1 MIKRQYQPNESEK
14 NRKGSCR
21 LPPVA
26 LRPLSSPI
34 DPRRARLIR
43 NAEKKWVNGTTL
55 RYHFLDQPAL
65 LAGPAAQR
73 EVQREA
79 VRGGFRAWKELGIGI
94 NFKEVQ
100 QASEAEI
107 RIGFDAQDGS
117 WSYIGR
123 DAIDLVPDPAK
134 HTMNFGW
141 DLTTPHG
148 RDTAI
153 HEIGHALGF
162 PHEHQ
167 NPNAGI
173 VWNEPAVYAYF
184 AGYPNFWDRETTFY
198 NVIRKLEPG
207 EVQGSAWDKD
217 SIMHYEF
224 EKGLIDQ
231 PVEFKNSPLVPAGN
245 LSAVDKDEVR
255 RFYPPLDAQHPELSV
270 WALQRIQVAA
280 GQQLNWIIRPPE
292 NREYTI
298 QTFGALDTVMVLF
311 EQTNDGPRYM
321 TADDDSGTSLN
332 AKLNVRLVPGREY
345 ILRLRLY
352 YSDTAGGGALMMY

>member
-1 MIKRQYQPNESEK
+1 MTKRQYQPNESEK
-14 NRKGSCR
+14 ARKGACR

-26 LRPLSSPI
+26 LRPLALPI

-43 NAEKKWVNGTTL
+43 AAEKKWVNGTTL
-55 RYHFLDQPAL
+55 RYHFLQQPSLSA
-65 LAGPAAQR
+65 PAAQR
-73 EVQREA
+73 EA
-79 VRGGFRAWKELGIGI
+79 VNGAFSAWKELGIGI
-94 NFKEVQ
+94 NFKEVA

-107 RIGFDAQDGS
+107 RIGFDQQDGS

-123 DAIDLVPDPAK
+123 DAIDLVPDAAK

-141 DLTTPHG
+141 DLTTPYG

-167 NPNAGI
+167 NPNSGI
-173 VWNEPAVYAYF
+173 VWNEAAVYAYF
-184 AGYPNFWDRETTFY
+184 GGFPNNWDRETTFY
-198 NVIRKLEPG
+198 NVIRKLDPG

-217 SIMHYEF
+217 SVMHYAF

-231 PVEFKNSPLVPAGN
+231 PEEFRSNALQPKGGLSP
-245 LSAVDKDEVR
+245 VDIEEVR
-255 RFYPPLDAQHPELSV
+255 RFYPALEAKLPELKV
-270 WALQRIQVAA
+270 WDLKRIELNP
-280 GQQLNWIIRPPE
+280 GEQLNWTIRPPE
-292 NREYTI
+292 NREYTL

-311 EQTNDGPRYM
+311 EVTSDGPRYLA
-321 TADDDSGTSLN
+321 ADDDSGTSSN
-332 AKLNVRLVPGREY
+332 AKLTTRLVPGREY

-352 YSDTAGGGALMMY
+352 YSDSSGGGALMMY